1 MSFARD
7 SVDRTPHL
15 KTFPRCL
22 WTDNKTIGE
31 NKTTT
36 TKLVHEFVVDVVN
49 YIIDKSYDDDHFDN
63 NQIVYIYI
71 FLFCFLLFHSN
82 HGDTMFEDEDE
93 DDEDGF
99 LPGYDM

>member
-1 MSFARD
+1 
-7 SVDRTPHL
+7 
-15 KTFPRCL
+15 
-22 WTDNKTIGE
+22 
-31 NKTTT
+31 
-36 TKLVHEFVVDVVN
+36 VHEFVVDVVN